1 MRFVRLKKS
10 TKYYQFT
17 KLIRKNKA
25 NRKEKTMKEHKIS
38 IATLLLICFSVF
50 AAQTISAKAAAP
62 EERYVTPSYASSA
75 MAINDQ
81 GVMTITYQYSSDS
94 SSTSKVEI
102 TTYIEKRTLG
112 IFWTRVDIGTP
123 DNQWI
128 DTIYNYRYT
137 SARTYQLSDTGT
149 YRTKVTYKFYNN
161 SVLTNTVEC
170 EDTDTY

>member
-1 MRFVRLKKS
+1 MKK
-10 TKYYQFT
+10 
-17 KLIRKNKA
+17 
-25 NRKEKTMKEHKIS
+25 HKIS

-50 AAQTISAKAAAP
+50 VSQTISAKAAP
-62 EERYVTPSYASSA
+62 RYVTPSYVSST

-94 SSTSKVEI
+94 SNTSKVEI

-123 DNQWI
+123 DNQWT

-137 SARTYQLSDTGT
+137 GSRTYQLSDTGT
-149 YRTKVTYKFYNN
+149 YRAKVTYNFYSN
-161 SVLTNTVEC
+161 SVLTDTVEC

>member
-1 MRFVRLKKS
+1 MKKH
-10 TKYYQFT
+10 T
-17 KLIRKNKA
+17 
-25 NRKEKTMKEHKIS
+25 IS

-50 AAQTISAKAAAP
+50 VAQTITAKAAVP
-62 EERYVTPSYASSA
+62 EKRYVTPSYVSST
-75 MAINDQ
+75 MAISDQ

-94 SSTSKVEI
+94 SNTSKVEI

-137 SARTYQLSDTGT
+137 GSRTYQLSDTGT
-149 YRTKVTYKFYNN
+149 YRAKVTYNFYNN
-161 SVLTNTVEC
+161 YVLTDTVEC

>member
-1 MRFVRLKKS
+1 MKKH
-10 TKYYQFT
+10 
-17 KLIRKNKA
+17 
-25 NRKEKTMKEHKIS
+25 KTT
-38 IATLLLICFSVF
+38 IATILMICFSIF
-50 AAQTISAKAAAP
+50 AAQTISAKAAP
-62 EERYVTPSYASSA
+62 RYVTPSYVSST

-94 SSTSKVEI
+94 SNTSKVEI

-123 DNQWI
+123 DNQWT

-137 SARTYQLSDTGT
+137 GSRTYQLSDTGT
-149 YRTKVTYKFYNN
+149 YRTKVTYQFYN
-161 SVLTNTVEC
+161 SSSLTDTIDC

>member
-1 MRFVRLKKS
+1 MKK
-10 TKYYQFT
+10 
-17 KLIRKNKA
+17 
-25 NRKEKTMKEHKIS
+25 HKIS

-50 AAQTISAKAAAP
+50 VAQTISAKAAP
-62 EERYVTPSYASSA
+62 RYVTPSYVSST

-94 SSTSKVEI
+94 SNTSKVEI

-123 DNQWI
+123 DNQWT

-137 SARTYQLSDTGT
+137 GSRTYQLSDTGT
-149 YRTKVTYKFYNN
+149 YRAKVTYNFYSN
-161 SVLTNTVEC
+161 SVLTDTVEC

>member
-1 MRFVRLKKS
+1 MKKS
-10 TKYYQFT
+10 
-17 KLIRKNKA
+17 
-25 NRKEKTMKEHKIS
+25 KTT

-50 AAQTISAKAAAP
+50 VAQTISAKAAP
-62 EERYVTPSYASSA
+62 RYVTPSYVSST

-94 SSTSKVEI
+94 SNTSKVEI

-123 DNQWI
+123 DNQWT

-137 SARTYQLSDTGT
+137 GSRTYQLSDTGT
-149 YRTKVTYKFYNN
+149 YRAKVTYNFYSN
-161 SVLTNTVEC
+161 SVLTDTVEC